1 MVKAPRREPT
11 TTDAVSLTIGNIWIK
26 VRKIGE
32 NLDTTG
38 DKFDE
43 MEDKMDKVCDKLEK
57 FKKMQDKLD
66 KKIDELM
73 MILFLIASSKYY
85 SYFRSLHD
93 CI

>member
-1 MVKAPRREPT
+1 MPEMVKAPRREPT

-26 VRKIGE
+26 DGE
-32 NLDTTG
+32 ILDTTG